1 MSEYPLKALNMIE
14 YVGIYLKNSVVY
26 VRIFWMYLMQS
37 LREKCSDKNTDSV
50 RMPENTDQKLLRIW
64 TTIYSAVTET
74 DGAFCKKNNVSVQ
87 VCNYKF
93 IREEGAVAWGV
104 VELGSS
110 VNISSKM

>member
-1 MSEYPLKALNMIE
+1 
-14 YVGIYLKNSVVY
+14 
-26 VRIFWMYLMQS
+26 MYLMQS

-110 VNISSKM
+110 VNISSKI